1 MGGVTEEERKKVL
14 KEILRQL
21 HAGVPPEKIKGH
33 FRQFLEGVSSLEIAK
48 IEQELVSEGVL
59 RMSF

>member
-1 MGGVTEEERKKVL
+1 MGGVSEEERKKVL

-21 HAGVPPEKIKGH
+21 HAGVPPEQVKER

-48 IEQELVSEGVL
+48 IEQELVSEGVS
-59 RMSF
+59 REE